1 MTPYDHADPDVAQAE
16 MFLGVLLAEI
26 DALSGRIDTAEAQA
40 RAADTVDH
48 GEGQRLRADAQ
59 MLRGQ
64 LYEVHSLVDRLAFRF
79 PAALESAST
88 RAR

>member
-26 DALSGRIDTAEAQA
+26 DVLSGRIDTAEAQA

-59 MLRGQ
+59 N
-64 LYEVHSLVDRLAFRF
+64 
-79 PAALESAST
+79 AA
-88 RAR
+88 RATV

>member
-1 MTPYDHADPDVAQAE
+1 

-26 DALSGRIDTAEAQA
+26 DVLSGRIEAGEAQA
-40 RAADTVDH
+40 RAADTVDR

-59 MLRGQ
+59 KPRTQ

-79 PAALESAST
+79 PAALDAGSNSFSRGE
-88 RAR
+88 RI